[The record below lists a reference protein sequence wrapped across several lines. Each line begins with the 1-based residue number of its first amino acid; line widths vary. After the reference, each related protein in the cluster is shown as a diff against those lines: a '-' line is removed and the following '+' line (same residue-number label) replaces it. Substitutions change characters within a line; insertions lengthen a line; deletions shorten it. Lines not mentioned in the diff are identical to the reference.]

1 MVIVAGPD
9 AAQVVTAL
17 GAVATICLVVALASR
32 RPEPIAAGLA
42 LLGAAY
48 ALILVIDKPDL
59 DGSSAIVGATLLA
72 SRGARSPLGRDP
84 SGSYRGGGRRRPA
97 RRIRCLAGAVALG
110 LGAAM
115 LALADLLRTDGIAI
129 EVVGVAAAAGA
140 VGLLV
145 AAASEARRNRETVEK
160 RPRLARSALGRR
172 LHGRSRERAG

>member
-17 GAVATICLVVALASR
+17 GAVATICLVVALTSR

-72 SRGARSPLGRDP
+72 VGELAHLSVET
-84 SGSYRGGGRRRPA
+84 RPA
-97 RRIRCLAGAVALG
+97 ATEEAGAAARRVAFVALLALIALG

-145 AAASEARRNRETVEK
+145 AAASEARRNRE
-160 RPRLARSALGRR
+160 R
-172 LHGRSRERAG
+172 